1 MELSSLVA
9 PLVTALGSWPGARWL
24 QGSGTA
30 YLFVNATHVLGIALL
45 LGSILVLD
53 LKLLGGLRGVPL
65 AVLGPLNAR
74 VAACGVALAFAT
86 GFWLFTVQ
94 PREYVGNPAFL
105 IKLGLIAFALA
116 NVGVQHANPAYRRA
130 LEGAPVSA
138 GVRISAA
145 ASVLL
150 WLAVLVAG
158 RWIGFV

>member
-1 MELSSLVA
+1 MELSNLVA
-9 PLVTALGSWPGARWL
+9 LLGAWPGARWL

-65 AVLGPLNAR
+65 AVIGPLNAR
-74 VAACGVALAFAT
+74 VAAWGVGLALAT
-86 GFWLFTVQ
+86 GVWLFTVQ
-94 PREYVGNPAFL
+94 PREYLGNPAFL
-105 IKLGLIAFALA
+105 IKLGLIALALA
-116 NVGVQHANPAYRRA
+116 NVGVQHANPAYARA
-130 LEGAPVSA
+130 LAGAPVSA
-138 GVRISAA
+138 GVRASAA